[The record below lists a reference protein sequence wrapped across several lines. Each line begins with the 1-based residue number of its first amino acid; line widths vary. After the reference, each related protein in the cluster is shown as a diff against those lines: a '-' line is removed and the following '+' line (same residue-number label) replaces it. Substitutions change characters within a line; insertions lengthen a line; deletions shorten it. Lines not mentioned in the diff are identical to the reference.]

1 MIKAYLTCIST
12 LYEGEDIEIRYSIFK
27 DEELIQKDS
36 FFKKYT
42 KPALCGLVAVQELLK
57 ELKQYI
63 EEKEIII
70 VINDGALYEMLNG
83 TSRTK
88 KQEVQS
94 LGKKVRKIL
103 EEFNNITIENISGD
117 HLKVQEWSN
126 ILKP

>member
-27 DEELIQKDS
+27 DEELIQKES
-36 FFKKYT
+36 FFEGYT
-42 KPALCGLVAVQELLK
+42 KPALCGLVSMQKLLK
-57 ELKQYI
+57 DLEKHI
-63 EEKEIII
+63 EEEIVI
-70 VINDGALYEMLNG
+70 VINDGALFEMLNG

-94 LGKKVRKIL
+94 LGSKVRKL
-103 EEFNNITIENISGD
+103 VDKFYNIRIENISGN
-117 HLKVQEWSN
+117 HLEVQEWNN